1 MRTVSAASWNVSA
14 PDVDPCA
21 DVRSDREGLVTSA
34 AATPLGAASAVRR
47 LRQGRR
53 QCRIEG
59 LGVQHPV
66 SSQGVPEH
74 GGEAEVARVGS
85 GGLSALRK
93 AFMPPHARLLRSL
106 GRHAF
111 RVVPAPPVD
120 HAHRP
125 LHRKV
130 SISRYVSLLWSGRVH
145 GPHPLIIAE
154 RPSELKPNA
163 AMFHDASRECPP
175 RDPRILNRSGSSVD
189 EVFRRNQ
196 KTCRISG
203 IRCLPTGPA
212 GFEARTL
219 RLLGWRSPAKVIR
232 RQEDVTLSARR
243 GSSQEARL
251 TQRSGGGHDQRGPR
265 TGDLGDLRVH
275 HHPCFCICIDRL
287 DVPGMHAM
295 ASP

>member
-1 MRTVSAASWNVSA
+1 MLASCVAW
-14 PDVDPCA
+14 
-21 DVRSDREGLVTSA
+21 
-34 AATPLGAASAVRR
+34 
-47 LRQGRR
+47 
-53 QCRIEG
+53 
-59 LGVQHPV
+59 
-66 SSQGVPEH
+66 
-74 GGEAEVARVGS
+74 GG
-85 GGLSALRK
+85 
-93 AFMPPHARLLRSL
+93 
-106 GRHAF
+106 HAF
-111 RVVPAPPVD
+111 RVAPAPPVD

-125 LHRKV
+125 LHCKV

-175 RDPRILNRSGSSVD
+175 RDPRILNRSVTGVD

-196 KTCRISG
+196 KILPNKRYTMPP
-203 IRCLPTGPA
+203 IRATRLRSEDTESCWGGA
-212 GFEARTL
+212 AR
-219 RLLGWRSPAKVIR
+219 R
-232 RQEDVTLSARR
+232 RPLDDQEDVTLSAWR

-251 TQRSGGGHDQRGPR
+251 TQRSGGGHDQRRPR